1 LDHFRNDAIF
11 GEFAKQRRQSVVS
24 LACPFLGSKGSFPKK
39 KVSAFAD
46 FASFCSE
53 SSLLPSKICLRDLL
67 WNLWLDM
74 LEPRGT
80 ATVLMAGA
88 FGFALVT

>member
-1 LDHFRNDAIF
+1 MQFLA
-11 GEFAKQRRQSVVS
+11 S
-24 LACPFLGSKGSFPKK
+24 LQNSGDSLSYRSHAPFLFKRQLPQKE
-39 KVSAFAD
+39 VSAFAD

-74 LEPRGT
+74 LDPRGT
-80 ATVLMAGA
+80 ATVLMPGA